1 MLAAL
6 ALSLVALVA
15 PDEAAKNELLS
26 AAKKLESIQ
35 SYHFEHVMVGSGRAA
50 KEGGGDA
57 ASGEAEGGEAAGGEG
72 ETAKVRRDG
81 DPWQVDFQRGKPV
94 RLVRRDVELY
104 RSEKKLATL
113 DPKSKQWTSVA
124 RGGAPAAGEA
134 GAKGSAAL
142 VRVSAEV
149 ERLLFPHVLMKELG
163 KKVREVSKAEAD
175 GSVTFVATLDP
186 EVARDWAG
194 LQGERPARREGG
206 RREGG
211 KREGGKREG
220 GNREGGEGGDEG
232 GEGETPK
239 AGGAAAGGERVARNV
254 ECEGKLTVVSSK
266 GQITSLD
273 IEVTVKG
280 QQPRVLRR
288 TMKLTAI
295 DATAV
300 APPAEAIAVLDIQ

>member
-6 ALSLVALVA
+6 AFSLVSLVT

-57 ASGEAEGGEAAGGEG
+57 AGGEADGGEAAGGEG
-72 ETAKVRRDG
+72 ETAKGRRDA

-104 RSEKKLATL
+104 RSEKKLATI

-163 KKVREVSKAEAD
+163 KKVREVSKSEAD

-220 GNREGGEGGDEG
+220 GEAGGEG

-239 AGGAAAGGERVARNV
+239 AGGAAAGGERVARSV

>member
-6 ALSLVALVA
+6 AFSLFALAA

-57 ASGEAEGGEAAGGEG
+57 ASGEAEAGGDAAGGEG
-72 ETAKVRRDG
+72 EAAKGRRDS

-94 RLVRRDVELY
+94 RFVRRDVELY

-175 GSVTFVATLDP
+175 GAVTFVATLDP

-194 LQGERPARREGG
+194 LQGERPGRREGG
-206 RREGG
+206 RRAGGREGG
-211 KREGGKREG
+211 KREGG
-220 GNREGGEGGDEG
+220 EGGEGGDEG
-232 GEGETPK
+232 GEGEAPK